1 MAINPMIA
9 LAGQPVDIAGAVFEG
24 QQHANEMAM
33 APIQRAAM
41 QQQANAQEQ
50 ATQQQLMQ
58 NQAMGANY
66 ALQTA
71 QHLKTLPI
79 EQRMPVAQMAYAK
92 LKAMGIGDG
101 VADENDLTD
110 EALDNDVNSLAGV
123 VQGYRQQFASRS
135 GAKPFDTVGGVTYT
149 TENGKIFANVVGAD
163 ESGNVAIKRAEL
175 IGRPTLA
182 GGETPEERRA
192 RETAAALQTAGG
204 RAAIETQAQINALQ
218 QSIPIKGDI
227 AAAEAG
233 QTTAAKER
241 EAKNFKVVETGAQAI
256 ESIPKL
262 ERIEK
267 ILEGGL
273 STGKIAE
280 KKQELAAVF
289 NIALPDQASQD
300 YAQFESLMYQE
311 LIKSLNLATGTQ
323 TAADQAA
330 RMKESFNTGRS
341 SAANLE
347 LVKAQKA
354 KALKEAKQGREV
366 FETEPEKYG
375 AGYSQF
381 YRARTSLPPK
391 AETETPKTETP
402 PPKKTDKWFQ

>member
-9 LAGQPVDIAGAVFEG
+9 LAGQPVDLAEAMFQG

-50 ATQQQLMQ
+50 AAQQQLMQ
-58 NQAMGANY
+58 NQAIGANY

-71 QHLKTLPI
+71 QHLKTLPM
-79 EQRMPVAQMAYAK
+79 EQRLPVAQMAYAK

-101 VADENDLTD
+101 VADENALTD

-123 VQGYRQQFASRS
+123 VQGYQQQFASRS

-175 IGRPTLA
+175 VGSPTIA
-182 GGETPEERRA
+182 GGETPEQKRL
-192 RETAAALQTAGG
+192 RESETQFSLEQRKQLLQTQQDLA
-204 RAAIETQAQINALQ
+204 RLQ
-218 QSIPIKGDI
+218 QSIDPKASI
-227 AAAEAG
+227 AGAEAG

-330 RMKESFNTGRS
+330 RVKESFNTGRS

-366 FETEPEKYG
+366 FETDPSKYG

-381 YRARTSLPPK
+381 YGARTSVQPKDETPK
-391 AETETPKTETP
+391 AETTP
-402 PPKKTDKWFQ
+402 KTDKWFQQ

>member
-71 QHLKTLPI
+71 QHLKTLPM
-79 EQRMPVAQMAYAK
+79 EQRLPVAQMAYAK

-110 EALDNDVNSLAGV
+110 EALDNDVNSLTGV

-163 ESGNVAIKRAEL
+163 EAGNVAIKRAEL
-175 IGRPTLA
+175 VGSPTVA
-182 GGETPEERRA
+182 GGETPEQKRL
-192 RETAAALQTAGG
+192 REAETQLSLEQQKQLLQTQQELL
-204 RAAIETQAQINALQ
+204 RLQ
-218 QSIPIKGDI
+218 QSVDPKARIAGAEADAKTAATAAGEKVATNIELGAKAIGAVPKLKEIKGLLESGKVKTGGLQ
-227 AAAEAG
+227 AVKQEW
-233 QTTAAKER
+233 AAKLGVPL
-241 EAKNFKVVETGAQAI
+241 KD
-256 ESIPKL
+256 
-262 ERIEK
+262 
-267 ILEGGL
+267 
-273 STGKIAE
+273 
-280 KKQELAAVF
+280 AA
-289 NIALPDQASQD
+289 D
-300 YAQFESLMYQE
+300 YAQFDSMVYQE
-311 LIKSLNLATGTQ
+311 LARLLQQATGVQTDRDTQ
-323 TAADQAA
+323 TALKSAFNDQRGVSANIRLIERA
-330 RMKESFNTGRS
+330 IDDGERNIRLGRQAYS
-341 SAANLE
+341 ENKDAYRPAYAPYYE
-347 LVKAQKA
+347 Q
-354 KALKEAKQGREV
+354 LKQ
-366 FETEPEKYG
+366 
-375 AGYSQF
+375 
-381 YRARTSLPPK
+381 PK